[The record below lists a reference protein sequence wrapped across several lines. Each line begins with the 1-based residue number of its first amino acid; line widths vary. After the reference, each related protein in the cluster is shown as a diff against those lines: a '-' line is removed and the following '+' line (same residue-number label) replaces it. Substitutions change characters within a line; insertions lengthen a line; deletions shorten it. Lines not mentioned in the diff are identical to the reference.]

1 MNADIISNIGQFLS
15 EEESFKLA
23 ILSKEWYDGLFYR
36 KKEIITK
43 YIHNTKLA
51 HLLSNFCACFSENY
65 FEYNKINKLEL
76 YSCNYNRDL
85 LTPKWFNKFIDK
97 V

>member
-1 MNADIISNIGQFLS
+1 MNVDIISNIGQFLNES
-15 EEESFKLA
+15 ECFKFA

-36 KKEIITK
+36 KKEIIAK
-43 YIHNTKLA
+43 YVYASKLA
-51 HLLSNFCACFSENY
+51 HLLNNFCACFGENY
-65 FEYNKINKLEL
+65 LLNDKSNKLEL
-76 YSCNYNRDL
+76 YACYYDRDL